1 MVRNLTVAALLVFT
15 MRAET
20 VLVLPF
26 ANHSAPNLEWIG
38 ESLAESIRESLASQG
53 LLVLDRNDRLE
64 GYRRLSLHPGAN
76 LTHASIVKLG
86 QALDASLVIYG
97 EYAQHTS
104 ESGEGAPGGAPSPG
118 TVRITGRVLDLRQI
132 HLSPILTELG
142 PMEDLPGME
151 VELAWDALHVIDPG
165 TPLGKEEFVRMRPA
179 LRLDALES
187 YARGLLAPTAEQ
199 RHKLFTQAARLDD
212 QFSRP
217 CFELGIDAWKQK
229 DYKVAAS
236 WLQRVTRRNSHFFE
250 AQFFLGLCRY
260 YGGDAAGAVEA
271 FQTVAEAVPLNEVYN
286 DLGAAEV
293 RKNDLPAAIAAF
305 RKAIEGDDADPDYQF
320 NLGYTQ
326 WRMKDYDGAVES
338 LRAAAERDPS
348 DTEITRLLGRTLK
361 QEGPR
366 PGDPQGR
373 QRLKSNYEE
382 LAYRQLQ
389 AELKKK

>member
-1 MVRNLTVAALLVFT
+1 
-15 MRAET
+15 
-20 VLVLPF
+20 
-26 ANHSAPNLEWIG
+26 
-38 ESLAESIRESLASQG
+38 
-53 LLVLDRNDRLE
+53 
-64 GYRRLSLHPGAN
+64 
-76 LTHASIVKLG
+76 
-86 QALDASLVIYG
+86 
-97 EYAQHTS
+97 
-104 ESGEGAPGGAPSPG
+104 
-118 TVRITGRVLDLRQI
+118 
-132 HLSPILTELG
+132 
-142 PMEDLPGME
+142 
-151 VELAWDALHVIDPG
+151 
-165 TPLGKEEFVRMRPA
+165 MRPA

-373 QRLKSNYEE
+373 QRVKTNYEE

-389 AELKKK
+389 AELKRK

>member
-1 MVRNLTVAALLVFT
+1 MVRRLTVAALLALSL
-15 MRAET
+15 RAET
-20 VLVLPF
+20 VLILPF

-38 ESLAESIRESLASQG
+38 ESLAESVRESLVSQG
-53 LLVLDRNDRLE
+53 LLVLDRNDRME
-64 GYRRLSLHPGAN
+64 GYRRLSLHPGTN
-76 LTHASIVKLG
+76 LTHDSIVKLG

-97 EYAQHTS
+97 EYVRQAV
-104 ESGEGAPGGAPSPG
+104 EAGEGGPGGSSSPG
-118 TVRITGRVLDLRQI
+118 SVRITGRVLDLKQI

-142 PMEDLPGME
+142 PMEDLPTME
-151 VELAWDALHVIDPG
+151 VQLAWDALHVIDPQ
-165 TPLGKEEFVRMRPA
+165 TPIGKEEFVRMRPA
-179 LRLDALES
+179 VRLDALES
-187 YARGLLAPTAEQ
+187 FARGLLAPTAEQ
-199 RHKLFTQAARLDD
+199 RHRLFTQAARLDD

-229 DYKVAAS
+229 DYKVAAT

-260 YGGDAAGAVEA
+260 YGGDASGAVEA
-271 FQTVAEAVPLNEVYN
+271 FQIVADAVPLNEVFN
-286 DLGAAEV
+286 DLGAAQV

-320 NLGYTQ
+320 NLGYAQ
-326 WRMKDYDGAVES
+326 WRMKDYEGAVES
-338 LRAAAERDPS
+338 LRAAAERDS
-348 DTEITRLLGRTLK
+348 NDSEITTLLGRALK